1 MIFQKYGNM
10 KFAYRNREFWCKG
23 HYVDTTGKNTAAI
36 RAYIKNQIKVDKEND
51 QLSLFEARDPF
62 AGGK

>member
-1 MIFQKYGNM
+1 M

-23 HYVDTTGKNTAAI
+23 HYVDTTGKNTAAK

-51 QLSLFEARDPF
+51 QLSLFEAKDPF
-62 AGGK
+62 EGSK

>member
-51 QLSLFEARDPF
+51 QLSLFEARGPF